1 MGNYGQ
7 SLQLVLDTY
16 IGGATKLLTSDMR
29 KRVSG
34 VLTQIENI
42 VTGAET
48 QTAKVTTCSVSDP
61 GSQLENCK
69 RSQQMLSIAV
79 RSLSQTLDQL
89 KGERVSAIK
98 SKALVEQQALF
109 TLEKKQENLDGQ
121 LLSNVTQI
129 AKAVDQA
136 LESAGQTL
144 ESALQVAK
152 TTPSNTGRNPASNQS
167 GKTEKPSAPDLK
179 IAVPKLSEITQ
190 FDTTKT
196 EELLDDLAVVLLGKG
211 A

>member
-109 TLEKKQENLDGQ
+109 TLEKKQENLDEQ

-152 TTPSNTGRNPASNQS
+152 TTPSNTGRNPASGQS

-179 IAVPKLSEITQ
+179 IAVPKLSKITQ
-190 FDTTKT
+190 FDTIKT
-196 EELLDDLAVVLLGKG
+196 EKLLDDLAVVLLGKG